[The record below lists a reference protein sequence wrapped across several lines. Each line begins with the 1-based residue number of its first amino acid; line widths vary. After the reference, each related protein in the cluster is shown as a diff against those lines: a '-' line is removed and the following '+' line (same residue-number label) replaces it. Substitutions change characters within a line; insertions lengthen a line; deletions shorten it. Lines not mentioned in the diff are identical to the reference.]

1 MGIERI
7 LLGVLVACIP
17 VAAILY
23 ASIVR
28 RARAVDPE
36 LLDRIDPKGFRAM
49 NASSQLLFGAY
60 VHTGR
65 YRELADTRLRQRL
78 AGFRW
83 LFLAYCAGWVLF
95 LVLMLR

>member
-7 LLGVLVACIP
+7 LLVVLVACIP
-17 VAAILY
+17 VAGILY

-28 RARAVDPE
+28 SARAVDPD

-49 NASSQLLFGAY
+49 NASSQLRFSAY
-60 VHTGR
+60 VNTGS
-65 YRELADTRLRQRL
+65 YRELADSRLRQQF
-78 AGFRW
+78 AGFRL
-83 LFLAYCAGWVLF
+83 LFLTYCAGWLLF